1 MSGKLYIAAAGSGK
15 TRKIIEDS
23 INAHK
28 KILILTYTITNEQ
41 QIISR
46 IKNKVSVI
54 PNNITVSTWFS
65 FLLKD
70 GIRPYQGSRFKER
83 IEGIIFV
90 NGQNNTYVKKT
101 SNKYFAKDNRVY
113 TDKLSECVVDLNDKC
128 NGKVFERISGMY
140 DCIYVDEVQDM
151 VGYDL
156 EILKCLIA
164 LRIEVIMVGD
174 PRQCT
179 YSTHSSK
186 KYKKYSCGKI
196 DEFLKNEC
204 RKLDVRIDETT
215 LNCTYRNNDIICKF
229 ANSLYP
235 ERTSTNFVHRA
246 EDESDGV
253 MIIDKADVE
262 KYLQKF
268 NAMQL
273 RENKRTSVN
282 NKYQYYNFGESK
294 GLEFQ
299 RVLIYPT
306 QPMWDWIIN
315 NDTSLKEQ
323 SKARLY
329 VAVTRAANSVVIV
342 RKDAR
347 PCSLP
352 VVKL

>member
-15 TRKIIEDS
+15 TTKIIEDS
-23 INAHK
+23 LDTNK
-28 KILILTYTITNEQ
+28 KTLILTYTITNEQ
-41 QIISR
+41 QIINR
-46 IKNKVSVI
+46 IKKKVGII
-54 PNNITVSTWFS
+54 PSNITVSTWFS

-90 NGQNNTYVKKT
+90 NGQNNNYVKKT
-101 SNKYFAKDNRVY
+101 SNKYFAKDNKIY
-113 TDKLSECVVDLNDKC
+113 TDKLSECVIELNVNC
-128 NGKVFERISGMY
+128 NGKVFERISRMY

-156 EILKCLIA
+156 EILKCLIYS
-164 LRIEVIMVGD
+164 RTEVIMVGD

-204 RKLDVRIDETT
+204 KKLDIKIDETT

-235 ERTSTNFVHRA
+235 ERASTNFMRKA
-246 EDESDGV
+246 EDGSEGV

-262 KYLQKF
+262 KYLLKF
-268 NAMQL
+268 NAVQL
-273 RENKRTSVN
+273 RENKKTSVN
-282 NKYQYYNFGESK
+282 NEYSYYNFGESK
-294 GLEFQ
+294 GLEFK

-306 QPMWDWIIN
+306 QPMWDWIIDN
-315 NDTSLKEQ
+315 NTSLKEQ

-329 VAVTRAANSVVIV
+329 VAVTRAKNSVVIV

-347 PCSLP
+347 LCSLP
-352 VVKL
+352 VVNL

>member
-23 INAHK
+23 LNTHK
-28 KILILTYTITNEQ
+28 KVLILTYTITNEQ

-46 IKNKVSVI
+46 IKNKVGVI

-90 NGQNNTYVKKT
+90 NGQNNMYVKKT
-101 SNKYFAKDNRVY
+101 SNKYFAKDNRIY
-113 TDKLSECVVDLNDKC
+113 TDKLSECVVELNVNC
-128 NGKVFERISGMY
+128 NGKVFERISRMY

-164 LRIEVIMVGD
+164 SRTEVIMVGD

-204 RKLDVRIDETT
+204 RKLDVKIDYTT
-215 LNCTYRNNDIICKF
+215 LNCTYRNNDIICTF

-235 ERTSTNFVHRA
+235 DRIPTNFVHCSKT
-246 EDESDGV
+246 EDDGV
-253 MIIDKADVE
+253 KIIDKEDVE
-262 KYLQKF
+262 KYLGKF

-273 RENKRTSVN
+273 RENKKTIINDEYS
-282 NKYQYYNFGESK
+282 YYNFGESK

-306 QPMWDWIIN
+306 KPMWDWIVN
-315 NDTSLKEQ
+315 NNSSLKEQ

-329 VAVTRAANSVVIV
+329 VAITRAKDSVVFV
-342 RKDAR
+342 RRDAR
-347 PCSLP
+347 DCGLP
-352 VVKL
+352 VIKL

>member
-15 TRKIIEDS
+15 TTKIIEDS
-23 INAHK
+23 LNTDK
-28 KILILTYTITNEQ
+28 KVLILTYTVTNEQ
-41 QIISR
+41 QIINR
-46 IKNKVSVI
+46 IKKKVGII
-54 PNNITVSTWFS
+54 PSNITVSTWFS

-101 SNKYFAKDNRVY
+101 SNKYFTKDNRIY
-113 TDKLSECVVDLNDKC
+113 TDKLSECVIELNSNC
-128 NGKVFERISGMY
+128 NGKVFERISKMY

-156 EILKCLIA
+156 EILKYLISSKT
-164 LRIEVIMVGD
+164 EVIMVGD

-186 KYKKYSCGKI
+186 KYKKYGCGKI

-204 RKLDVRIDETT
+204 KKLDVKIDETT
-215 LNCTYRNNDIICKF
+215 LNCTYRNNDIICGF

-235 ERTSTNFVHRA
+235 ERVSTNFVRKA

-253 MIIDKADVE
+253 MIIDKTDVE
-262 KYLQKF
+262 KYLLKY
-268 NAMQL
+268 NAVQL
-273 RENKRTSVN
+273 RENKKTSVN
-282 NKYQYYNFGESK
+282 NEYQYYNFGESK

-306 QPMWDWIIN
+306 QPMWDWIIDN
-315 NDTSLKEQ
+315 NTSLKEQ

-329 VAVTRAANSVVIV
+329 VAITRARNSVVIV

-347 PCSLP
+347 LCSLP